1 LVGFI
6 LRVIAVLA
14 FVNLSLVSLQT
25 EQIITNTG
33 KSVWKSDNIWIKTY
47 LNNKNY
53 YTTINNIVKIENK
66 IKKAKSN
73 VKQVNILNQRLEIQK
88 SKLKLYERNK
98 SFERLLSS
106 FDFEI
111 TKVGFFDFVYK
122 DSLKKLNKK
131 IDKLISMKNEFNLAY
146 SILSRELKRNNPNVT
161 DDDVKYFEEFTENI
175 DKTYMNLIETKD
187 FLNKN
192 YNEYYHE
199 KLQKHL
205 VTFFILIAMYI
216 VYKIVVFMIFILQKK
231 ISRYEN
237 SVVFK
242 KMFSIFFFLIVLVF
256 IVFRYLEDFIYIVTF
271 LSVVA
276 AAIIIALREILL
288 NIIGWVYIFF
298 SNILHVGD
306 RVMVQF
312 ETKHTIGDI
321 IDISPMKIKLSE
333 IEDYSNL
340 KEVKNVGRTIY
351 IPNSYI
357 FTKVFYNYSRK
368 KDGLINDL
376 VEFEF
381 TADNDFEYI
390 RQITDN
396 ILSEMGLKYDINFT
410 LNNLKTGIT
419 ALISYQTNYKRVSTI
434 RSELS
439 IALLKGYSIDKNINL
454 KSSKTTKKPLDDGE

>member
-1 LVGFI
+1 MVGFI